1 MLVVT
6 SISLDPEQVQMV
18 SVGPGELS
26 VVVGSLI
33 PFTEY
38 SVVVVGA
45 TEGEG
50 EGEESDPVTV
60 TTLEAGELSMYSL
73 HIHVLCVLESRRPD
87 GVEVCN

>member
-6 SISLDPEQVQMV
+6 SISLDPEMV
-18 SVGPGELS
+18 SLGPGELS
-26 VVVGSLI
+26 AVVGSLT

-45 TEGEG
+45 TEGGG

-73 HIHVLCVLESRRPD
+73 HIHVL
-87 GVEVCN
+87 